1 MDAASGPSP
10 SSIRDQMERLRK
22 SASFNGSDRLLVLL
36 NYVVEATLDG
46 RGKGLKEATIGNEV
60 YRRDPPYDPRIDST
74 VRVEARRLRRKLEEH
89 FSGDGLHDPVV
100 ISIPSGSYTPFFE
113 LNTQDR
119 VSQAGSPLPAKDIFR
134 PGPGTRLA
142 VLPIKVI
149 SGGSAIQELADSL
162 TDELVFAFG
171 SEPGLRVP
179 SRATTF
185 TYRDKEPAIPAMS
198 AELNL
203 DAIVQGTVR
212 QVNGQIKV
220 TVEIS
225 DPRGFVVTSDRFESS
240 SPNLGELT
248 ERIATTFVSRLRFDS
263 SKMRNL
269 QISPGPVAVDSH
281 AKIYRA
287 RQMLDRQTTDGIKS
301 ALRIFRDVAATAP
314 DYARGHSGIADC
326 FCDLFRIGAI
336 DAPTALAQA
345 RPAAEEALRIDRDSP
360 EAYAALGTIHAW
372 LERDRSMAEE
382 CFETSLSLGRN
393 ARAARIYGSYLALLG
408 LTEEAEK
415 LFREARTIEP
425 FSQQQDIAEAV
436 SRFQDRRYDWVAGDL
451 VDIEVANAPAEA
463 LYYMALCSHFGGRSF
478 REEYSSP
485 LERLRIG
492 NPQMIFASAE
502 LAALRGVKETAK
514 RMLGMDNPRAGKFA
528 YATLASAVGD
538 REQTITYLSEALDAR
553 ELATVWMRTDARF
566 DFLRGSG
573 EFEALIDRLEAL
585 RLS

>member
-1 MDAASGPSP
+1 
-10 SSIRDQMERLRK
+10 MERLRK

-36 NYVVEATLDG
+36 NYVVEETLGG
-46 RGKGLKEATIGNEV
+46 RGKDLKEATIGNEV

-89 FSGDGLHDPVV
+89 FSGDGLYDPVL
-100 ISIPSGSYTPFFE
+100 ITIPSGSYTPFFE
-113 LNTQDR
+113 LNTQQR
-119 VSQAGSPLPAKDIFR
+119 ASPAGSPAVAKDIFR

-149 SGGSAIQELADSL
+149 SGGAEIQEFADAL

-171 SEPGLRVP
+171 SEPGLKVP

-185 TYRDKEPAIPAMS
+185 SYRDKEPAIPMMS
-198 AELNL
+198 AELGL

-212 QVNGQIKV
+212 QVNGRVKV

-225 DPRGFVVTSDRFESS
+225 DPRGFVVTSDRFESA

-248 ERIATTFVSRLRFDS
+248 ERMATTFVSRLRFDS

-287 RQMLDRQTTDGIKS
+287 RQLLDKQTTEGIKA
-301 ALRIFRDVAATAP
+301 ALQLFRDVAATAP

-336 DAPTALAQA
+336 DEPAALAQA
-345 RPAAEEALRIDRDSP
+345 KPAAEEARRIDPESP

-372 LERDRSMAEE
+372 LERDRSAAEDS
-382 CFETSLSLGRN
+382 FEISLSLGRN
-393 ARAARIYGSYLALLG
+393 ARSARIYGSYLALLG
-408 LTEEAEK
+408 LTEEAEQ

-425 FSQQQDIAEAV
+425 FSQQQDIAESV
-436 SRFQDRRYDWVAGDL
+436 SRFQDRQFDWL
-451 VDIEVANAPAEA
+451 IEKPLEIEVGNAPAEA
-463 LYYMALCSHFGGRSF
+463 LYYMALSSHFGGRSYQ
-478 REEYSSP
+478 EEFFLP

-492 NPQMIFASAE
+492 NPQLIFASAE
-502 LAALRGVKETAK
+502 LAAWRGATDTAE
-514 RMLGMDNPRAGKFA
+514 RTLGVDNPRAGKFA

-538 REQTITYLSEALDAR
+538 RTRALSYLSEALDAR
-553 ELATVWMRTDARF
+553 ELATVWMRTDVRF
-566 DFLRGSG
+566 DFIRDST
-573 EFEALIDRLEAL
+573 EFRALIDRLEAL